1 MADTKITDL
10 TLIASVDQSN
20 DPIPVV
26 DVSDKSM
33 SSSGTTKKATVNKI
47 LDSLAGSSVA
57 QGDII
62 YRGATNWSR
71 IPAGTAGQF
80 LQTNGSGSNPSWETV
95 AGGGGGIGGSTG
107 AVDNA
112 IIRAD
117 GTGGSTVQSSLTAI
131 DDNGKV
137 TADAFQFDTS
147 PASTVAQAVMVWDS
161 TESAPAVGLNSNVSG
176 LLGVDQHVQIY
187 NQTGSAFS
195 KGQVVRQSGSSGTKL
210 KVDLALA
217 NNDPSSST
225 TIGLT
230 AESISNNSSGFII
243 TSGLISGINTNSFNE
258 GDVLWLSD
266 STAGAIT
273 NVRPIQPSHGVRIG
287 YCIKKS
293 AGNGII
299 YIDILNGFELEELHD
314 VLISSPADNSLLVY
328 ESSTGLWKNE
338 APASARTS
346 LGLGSL
352 ATLSTV
358 PYSSVDNVVSN
369 RILARSTA
377 GTGAAEILT
386 ASNVLDF
393 ITSTHGALL
402 YRASGTWF
410 GLAPSTVGYVLTT
423 NGAGANPSW
432 GQVNLAT
439 GVTGNLPVANLNSG
453 TSASAS
459 TFWRGDGV
467 WATPAGAGD
476 VAGPASATD
485 NAIARFDGTTGKLI
499 QNSAATI
506 ADTTGDIT
514 AGKFNGVTISGTGT
528 ISGSAS
534 GTNTGDVTLSGT
546 PDYITIS
553 GQNIIRGLVDLATDV
568 TGQLAVANGGTG
580 VSSSTGTGSVVLAVS
595 PTLTTPVLGT
605 PTSGTLTNCTG
616 LPVAGTTYAATSRIH
631 GRATAGPGAGEELT
645 LSQVLDLVGSAAQ
658 GDILYR
664 GATTW
669 TRLGAGTSGQ
679 YLKTQGTGANPVWAT
694 VSASGGGSTNV
705 WIPAAQWIPR
715 TTTGCGIDSREQATG
730 NINTDELLFD
740 TATIEYAQ
748 AMVTMPSNYNN
759 GTVTARFYWTA
770 SAGTAS
776 TTVTWAIRGRA
787 FGDNVALGQ
796 TYTTAAQSVTDAYFS
811 ANQMHISDAT
821 AAVTIDGTPAAN
833 KPIIFEIYRD
843 TADSLAAD
851 ARLLGVEIS
860 YTAA

>member
-131 DDNGKV
+131 DDNGKL

-273 NVRPIQPSHGVRIG
+273 NVRPTQPNHGVRIG

-328 ESSTGLWKNE
+328 ESSTSLWKNE

-358 PYSSVDNVVSN
+358 PYSSVDTIITS
-369 RILARSTA
+369 RILGRTTA
-377 GTGAAEILT
+377 GTGACELLT
-386 ASNVLDF
+386 ASNVLDI
-393 ITSTHGALL
+393 ITSTQGAIA
-402 YRASGTWF
+402 YRASGQWL
-410 GLAPSTVGYVLTT
+410 GLAPSTAGYVLTT

-485 NAIARFDGTTGKLI
+485 NAIVRFDGTTGKLI

-514 AGKFNGVTISGTGT
+514 AGKYNGVTISGSGT

-546 PDYITIS
+546 PDYITIA
-553 GQNIIRGLVDLATDV
+553 GQVITLGLIDLATDV
-568 TGQLAVANGGTG
+568 SGALPIANGGTG
-580 VSSSTGTGSVVLAVS
+580 QTTQTAAFDALAPTTTKGDIIVSNGTDNVRLAVGGTNGHVLQVDSSTATGVKW
-595 PTLTTPVLGT
+595 
-605 PTSGTLTNCTG
+605 
-616 LPVAGTTYAATSRIH
+616 AA
-631 GRATAGPGAGEELT
+631 
-645 LSQVLDLVGSAAQ
+645 AA
-658 GDILYR
+658 
-664 GATTW
+664 
-669 TRLGAGTSGQ
+669 S
-679 YLKTQGTGANPVWAT
+679 
-694 VSASGGGSTNV
+694 GGSTNV

-748 AMVTMPSNYNN
+748 AMVTMPNNYNN

-770 SAGTAS
+770 SSGTAS

-787 FGDNVALGQ
+787 FGDNVAIGQ
-796 TYTTAAQSVTDAYFS
+796 TYSTAAQTVTDTYFS

-821 AAVTIDGTPAAN
+821 PAVTIDGTPAVN

-843 TADSLAAD
+843 TADSLNAD